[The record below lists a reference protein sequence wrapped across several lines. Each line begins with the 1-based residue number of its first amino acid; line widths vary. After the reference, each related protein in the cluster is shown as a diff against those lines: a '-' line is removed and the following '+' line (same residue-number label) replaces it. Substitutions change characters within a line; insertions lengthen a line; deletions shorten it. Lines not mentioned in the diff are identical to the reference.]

1 MLEKLR
7 SRWTTIIL
15 PLCRFLLRIGVTP
28 DMVTW
33 AGTIATVAVS
43 LVFFPQG
50 WLWQGVVVLLL
61 FIFSDSL
68 DGTMARESGR
78 SSKWGA
84 FLDSTLDRIADGA
97 VFGGL
102 ALYFASQ
109 LDSVLWCGV
118 TVGTLVFGQVTSY
131 SKARGESLGVTVNGG
146 LAGRADRLFLG
157 LLGALLT
164 GLGVG
169 WALPAAMTIL
179 CVAGAITVGQR
190 MAIVH
195 RALAEAATTPD
206 DQTSGTA

>member
-7 SRWTTIIL
+7 SRWTRVIR
-15 PLCRFLLRIGVTP
+15 PLCLWLLRIGVTP

-33 AGTIATVAVS
+33 TGTLATVIIS

-102 ALYFASQ
+102 ALYFAGQ
-109 LDSVLWCGV
+109 VDSVLWCGV
-118 TVGTLVFGQVTSY
+118 TIGTLVFGQVTSY
-131 SKARGESLGVTVNGG
+131 SKARGESLGIPVNGG

-164 GLGVG
+164 GLGVE
-169 WALPAAMTIL
+169 WALPVAMSLL

-190 MAIVH
+190 MAIV
-195 RALAEAATTPD
+195 RAAINHPVPQA
-206 DQTSGTA
+206 SGEPS